1 MTNKAPQEIKYL
13 EVRRIA
19 SSLISP
25 ITCDPLTMKPRGKE
39 RKGRG
44 KEKGG
49 DKGEGVKRKLNIREL
64 LILDFFFFFLAV
76 LNFD

>member
-1 MTNKAPQEIKYL
+1 MTNKAPQEVKYL

-49 DKGEGVKRKLNIREL
+49 EGEGLKQKLNIREL
-64 LILDFFFFFLAV
+64 LILDFFFLF
-76 LNFD
+76 